1 MTLQPASLDE
11 PRENTQNLGL
21 GLTFLEALI
30 RARLTEVAG
39 GTATLPEL
47 GVYRDGSPLGEWIT
61 TRRLRFDEYTVVLL
75 ALVHHVRPGLIE
87 AACREGLPREGDFP
101 QIGTVRDE
109 VSRALV
115 PTGETA
121 AFLLAG
127 EDLDARFEVQRLFSP
142 DHWFAGEGVL
152 RLEETKDGA
161 PILSGRIVM
170 AREWVERFTLG
181 AAQAP
186 AFGAS
191 FPARR
196 IATSLDWKDLIL
208 DETVQ
213 ERITELEN
221 WVRHGR
227 TLMQD
232 WGMAGRLRPGY
243 RALFHGPP
251 GTGKTLTATLLGK
264 ATGREVYRVDLST
277 VVSKY
282 IGETEKNLANLF
294 DQARNRDWILFFD
307 EADAL
312 FGKRTNVKDAHDRY
326 ANQEIS
332 YLLQRVE
339 DFDGLVILASNFRA
353 NIDEAF
359 LRRFN
364 AIIRFP
370 FPTEAERRRIWTS
383 ALPDSPD
390 RDQLANQLARF
401 ELSGG
406 NIVNVVQFAAIEAIS
421 AGLPAIDLA
430 AAVKGVRREFEKEG
444 KVFSELLQKQETP
457 GTSVGRAGRGL
468 AEIDGTPGRARTNT
482 P

>member
-1 MTLQPASLDE
+1 MNRELPAPSNAANLDA
-11 PRENTQNLGL
+11 
-21 GLTFLEALI
+21 ALDLLARLV
-30 RARLTEVAG
+30 RARITGEDLAPG
-39 GTATLPEL
+39 GEL
-47 GVYRDGSPLGEWIT
+47 RLAFFDDGSHLGDFIRE
-61 TRRLRFDEYTVVLL
+61 RQPPFEEYVLLLL
-75 ALVHHVRPGLIE
+75 ALAPHVRPTLLDAQIR
-87 AACREGLPREGDFP
+87 AALAREGDFP
-101 QIGTVRDE
+101 EIGGVRDE
-109 VSRALV
+109 ASRTFL

-127 EDLDARFEVQRLFSP
+127 DDLDARFDVQRLFSP
-142 DHWFAGEGVL
+142 DHWFAREGVL
-152 RLEETKDGA
+152 RLESPRDGA

-170 AREWVERFTLG
+170 ARDWVERFTLG

-186 AFGAS
+186 AFGAD

-196 IATSLDWKDLIL
+196 IGTALTWDDLVL
-208 DETVQ
+208 EEPVR
-213 ERITELEN
+213 ERIAELEN

-227 TLMQD
+227 TLMAD

-264 ATGREVYRVDLST
+264 ATGRDVYRVDLST

-282 IGETEKNLANLF
+282 IGETEKNLASLF
-294 DQARNRDWILFFD
+294 DQARNRDWLLFFD

-312 FGKRTNVKDAHDRY
+312 FGKRTGVKDAHDRY

-364 AIIRFP
+364 AIVRFP
-370 FPTEAERRRIWTS
+370 FPGEAERRDIWRRS
-383 ALPDSPD
+383 LPDRGD
-390 RDQLANQLARF
+390 RDALAGRLARF

-406 NIVNVVQFAAIEAIS
+406 NIVNVVQFAAIEAI
-421 AGLPAIDLA
+421 ARGRDAIALED
-430 AAVKGVRREFEKEG
+430 AVKGIQRELEKEG
-444 KVFSELLQKQETP
+444 KVFRN
-457 GTSVGRAGRGL
+457 V
-468 AEIDGTPGRARTNT
+468 IDDDG
-482 P
+482 

>member
-1 MTLQPASLDE
+1 MNREAGQVASSNAANLASSLDIVV
-11 PRENTQNLGL
+11 R
-21 GLTFLEALI
+21 LI
-30 RARLTEVAG
+30 RARIG
-39 GTATLPEL
+39 GGDLAQDGEIRL
-47 GVYRDGSPLGEWIT
+47 GFFDDGSLLGDFIRE
-61 TRRLRFDEYTVVLL
+61 RQPPFDEYVLLLL
-75 ALVHHVRPGLIE
+75 ALAPHVRPTLLDTEIR
-87 AACREGLPREGDFP
+87 AALAREGDFP
-101 QIGTVRDE
+101 ELGGVRDPD
-109 VSRALV
+109 SRTFL

-127 EDLDARFEVQRLFSP
+127 GDLDARFEVQRLFSP
-142 DHWFAGEGVL
+142 DHWFAREGVL
-152 RLEETKDGA
+152 RLEAPRDGA
-161 PILSGRIVM
+161 PVLSGRIVM
-170 AREWVERFTLG
+170 ARDWVERFTLG

-186 AFGAS
+186 AFGAE

-196 IATSLDWKDLIL
+196 IATALSWDDLVLDGP
-208 DETVQ
+208 TR
-213 ERITELEN
+213 ERIGELEN

-232 WGMAGRLRPGY
+232 WAMAGRLRPGY

-264 ATGREVYRVDLST
+264 ATGRDVYRVDLST

-282 IGETEKNLANLF
+282 IGETEKNLATLF
-294 DQARNRDWILFFD
+294 DQARNREWILFFD

-312 FGKRTNVKDAHDRY
+312 FGKRTSVKDAHDRY

-339 DFDGLVILASNFRA
+339 EFDGLVILASNFRA

-370 FPTEAERRRIWTS
+370 FPAEPERNAIWRRV
-383 ALPDSPD
+383 LPARPD
-390 RDQLANQLARF
+390 RDELARALACI

-406 NIVNVVQFAAIEAIS
+406 NIVNIVQFAAIEAIA
-421 AGLPAIDLA
+421 AGRQSIRLDDAI
-430 AAVKGVRREFEKEG
+430 KGIQREMEKEG
-444 KVFSELLQKQETP
+444 KVFRNPFETAE
-457 GTSVGRAGRGL
+457 GAGP
-468 AEIDGTPGRARTNT
+468 AQP
-482 P
+482 

>member
-1 MTLQPASLDE
+1 MTAQSVDNEAS
-11 PRENTQNLGL
+11 ENTQNLDQGL
-21 GLTFLEALI
+21 EFLESLI
-30 RARLTEVAG
+30 RARLLEAASG
-39 GTATLPEL
+39 GEATLPKL
-47 GVYRDGSPLGEWIT
+47 GVYRDGSPLGEWIAD
-61 TRRLRFDEYTVVLL
+61 RRPRFDEYTVILL

-87 AACREGLPREGDFP
+87 ATCRDALPRDGDFA

-127 EDLDARFEVQRLFSP
+127 DDLDARFAVQRLFST
-142 DHWFAGEGVL
+142 DHWFAREGLL
-152 RLEETKDGA
+152 RLEETREGA

-170 AREWVERFTLG
+170 ARDWVERFTLG
-181 AAQAP
+181 VAQPP
-186 AFGAS
+186 AFGAG

-196 IATSLDWKDLIL
+196 ITTALEWDDLIL
-208 DETVQ
+208 DQPVH
-213 ERITELEN
+213 ERIVELEN

-227 TLMQD
+227 TLMHG

-264 ATGREVYRVDLST
+264 STRRDVYRVDLST

-282 IGETEKNLANLF
+282 IGETEKNLAALF

-312 FGKRTNVKDAHDRY
+312 FGKRTSVKDAHDRY

-339 DFDGLVILASNFRA
+339 DFEGLVILASNFRA

-370 FPTEAERRRIWTS
+370 FPSEAERRRIWLR
-383 ALPDSPD
+383 ALPDHPG
-390 RDQLANQLARF
+390 RATLAEQMARF

-406 NIVNVVQFAAIEAIS
+406 NIVNVVQFAAIESIA
-421 AGLPAIDLA
+421 AGAPAIGLR
-430 AAVKGVRREFEKEG
+430 AAVKGVEREFEKEG
-444 KVFSELLQKQETP
+444 KVFHNLIREDEVKP
-457 GTSVGRAGRGL
+457 GPPVQ
-468 AEIDGTPGRARTNT
+468 P
-482 P
+482 